1 MLQNE
6 EIKPYNVA
14 VLLAAKNGARWLPQQ
29 IRSILA
35 QKKVDISLYISID
48 HSDDDTNGIVEKYA
62 ATNSRITIIKHA
74 QSFGSAAKNFF
85 FLIESAELFIK
96 KKSHSYIS
104 FSDQDDIWEEEK
116 TYEAICALEKKRA
129 SGYSSNATAYWEN
142 GKTKKIIKS
151 YPQRQWDHFFE
162 AGGPGC
168 TYVFSRRLYEGFLLH
183 LRTHRALLEQ
193 LNSHD
198 WAVYAYSRA
207 TGNSWYIDE
216 RSFLLYRQHQNNAL
230 GANIGLSAALRRIKQ
245 LSSGEYLRKVRLL
258 TELHKDSD
266 KDLFQKL
273 NTNDVSLFSLKN
285 VKKMRRNPYDQALLF
300 LFSATKLLKK

>member
-1 MLQNE
+1 MLQKE
-6 EIKPYNVA
+6 EIKPYSVA

-48 HSDDDTNGIVEKYA
+48 HSDDNTSEIAEQYA
-62 ATNSRITIIKHA
+62 ATDSRITIIRHT
-74 QSFGSAAKNFF
+74 QHFGTAAKNFF
-85 FLIESAELFIK
+85 FLLESAELFIK

-104 FSDQDDIWEEEK
+104 FADQDDIWSEEK
-116 TYEAICALEKKRA
+116 TYEAICILEKQRA

-142 GKTKKIIKS
+142 GRTKKIIKS
-151 YPQRQWDHFFE
+151 YPQKQWDHFFE

-168 TYVFSRRLYEGFLLH
+168 TYVFSRKLYEGFLLH
-183 LRTHRALLEQ
+183 LRAHRSLLEQ

-207 TGNSWYIDE
+207 TENSWYIDE

-230 GANIGLSAALRRIKQ
+230 GANIGLLAAFRRIKQ

-258 TELHKDSD
+258 TELHKDSN
-266 KDLFQKL
+266 KDLFEKL
-273 NTNDVSLFSLKN
+273 NTNETSLFTLKN
-285 VKKMRRNPYDQALLF
+285 VKKMRRSPYDQALLF
-300 LFSATKLLKK
+300 LFSVTRLLKK